1 MITNDGKNIIAKYLI
16 GQASAYASHIAI
28 GCGPTPLGS
37 SANPADNAVEY
48 AAKKRLDF
56 EMLRVPVTSR
66 GYVSENGVSKI
77 VFTAEL
83 PTEERY
89 EITEVGVFSAG
100 ANTTAGAYD
109 SKILYTFS
117 ENWEYSGDLSTIPY
131 IPEPLDGNDGDNII
145 STTSKVFRTN
155 ADNKVFSTNP
165 RVLRNERCRYLNSF
179 IALRGDSSEI
189 STAASKWVPSNTSNY
204 IKLSNTS
211 LNLDNYAQSD
221 LIKVAYSVI
230 NKNGEDI
237 EDHPTSV
244 KIIVEFLCTTG
255 INAGKS
261 AQVQISDS
269 ASFSGS
275 RYRVFT
281 GSIDTAI
288 RSSGW
293 SWSMADTVRV
303 YTSVL
308 KNTSTS
314 ANHYVCLDGIRIEN
328 TSTANPI
335 YGMTGYSVIKN
346 TGSLPIIK
354 SPNTTNYIEFRF
366 GLGIQ

>member
-1 MITNDGKNIIAKYLI
+1 MITTNGKNIIAKYLI
-16 GQASAYASHIAI
+16 GQASAFASHIAI
-28 GCGPTPLGS
+28 GCGPTPLGA
-37 SANPADNAVEY
+37 SANLSDYATDF
-48 AAKKRLDF
+48 AAKERLDF
-56 EMLRVPVTSR
+56 EMLRVPITSR

-117 ENWEYSGDLSTIPY
+117 ENWEYSGDTSAIPY
-131 IPEPLDGNDGDNII
+131 IPEPLDGDDGDNII

-155 ADNKVFSTNP
+155 ADNKVFVTEK
-165 RVLRNERCRYLNSF
+165 RVARKETCRYLNSF

-189 STAASKWVPSNTSNY
+189 STAQTKWGTSNTSDY
-204 IKLSNTS
+204 VKLSNTS
-211 LNLDNYAQSD
+211 LNLDNYSQSD

-230 NKNGEDI
+230 NKVGDDTEDN
-237 EDHPTSV
+237 PTSV

-255 INAGKS
+255 VNAGKS
-261 AQVQISDS
+261 AQVQILDN

-281 GSIDTAI
+281 GSLSSAI
-288 RSSGW
+288 RSAGW

-303 YTSVL
+303 YASVL
-308 KNTSTS
+308 KNTNVS
-314 ANHYVCLDGIRIEN
+314 ANHYVCLDGVRIEN

-346 TGSLPIIK
+346 AGSLPIIK

>member
-1 MITNDGKNIIAKYLI
+1 MITTNGKNIIAKYLT

-28 GCGPTPLGS
+28 GCGSTPLGS
-37 SANPADNAVEY
+37 SANLSDYASAF
-48 AAKKRLDF
+48 AAKERLDF
-56 EMLRVPVTSR
+56 EMLRVPITSR
-66 GYVSENGVSKI
+66 GYVSENGISKI

-117 ENWEYSGDLSTIPY
+117 ENWEYSGVSSVIETIAT
-131 IPEPLDGNDGDNII
+131 PLDGDDGDNII
-145 STTSKVFRTN
+145 ATTSKVFRTN
-155 ADNKVFSTNP
+155 ADNKVFSTEP
-165 RVLRNERCRYLNSF
+165 RVTRNERCRYLNSF

-189 STAASKWVPSNTSNY
+189 SSAVPRWVPSNTSNY

-211 LNLDNYAQSD
+211 LNLDNYSQSD

-230 NKNGEDI
+230 NKNGEDLA
-237 EDHPTSV
+237 DNPTSV
-244 KIIVEFLCTTG
+244 KIIIEFLCTTG
-255 INAGKS
+255 VNSGKS
-261 AQVQISDS
+261 AQFQILDNT
-269 ASFSGS
+269 SFLGS
-275 RYRVFT
+275 RYRVYT
-281 GSIDTAI
+281 GAIDTAI
-288 RSSGW
+288 RSTGW
-293 SWSMADTVRV
+293 AWSMADTVRV
-303 YTSVL
+303 YAHVL
-308 KNTSTS
+308 KNNTAS

-328 TSTANPI
+328 TSIANPI

-354 SPNTTNYIEFRF
+354 APNTTNYIEFRF

>member
-1 MITNDGKNIIAKYLI
+1 MITTNGKNIIAKYLI

-28 GCGPTPLGS
+28 GCGPTPLGA
-37 SANPADNAVEY
+37 SANLSDY
-48 AAKKRLDF
+48 ATSFASKERLDF
-56 EMLRVPVTSR
+56 EMLRVPITSR

-117 ENWEYSGDLSTIPY
+117 ENWEYSGNSSTIPY

-230 NKNGEDI
+230 NKNGEDVD
-237 EDHPTSV
+237 DHPTSV
-244 KIIVEFLCTTG
+244 KIVVEFLCTTG

-269 ASFSGS
+269 VSFSGS

-303 YTSVL
+303 YASVL

-314 ANHYVCLDGIRIEN
+314 ANHYLCLDGIRIEN

-346 TGSLPIIK
+346 AGSLPIIK
-354 SPNTTNYIEFRF
+354 APNTTNYIEFRF

>member
-1 MITNDGKNIIAKYLI
+1 MITNEGKKIIAKYLI

-37 SANPADNAVEY
+37 SANPADNATEY
-48 AAKKRLDF
+48 AAKERLDF
-56 EMLRVPVTSR
+56 EMLRVPITSR

-117 ENWEYSGDLSTIPY
+117 ENWEYSGDSSTIPY
-131 IPEPLDGNDGDNII
+131 IPEPLDGDDGDNII

-155 ADNKVFSTNP
+155 ADNKVFSYNP

-204 IKLSNTS
+204 IRLSNTS

-269 ASFSGS
+269 VSFSGS

-303 YTSVL
+303 YASVL

>member
-37 SANPADNAVEY
+37 SANLADNAVEY

-56 EMLRVPVTSR
+56 EMLRVPITSR

-117 ENWEYSGDLSTIPY
+117 ENWEYSGASSTIPY
-131 IPEPLDGNDGDNII
+131 IPEPLDGDDGDNII

-230 NKNGEDI
+230 NKNGEDVD
-237 EDHPTSV
+237 DHPTSV

-269 ASFSGS
+269 VSFSGS

-303 YTSVL
+303 YASVL

-314 ANHYVCLDGIRIEN
+314 ANHYVCFDGIRIEN
-328 TSTANPI
+328 TSTVNPI